1 MANPTGASGV
11 AMPAPPEAGVR
22 GHGYQLPALDAM
34 RAIGSLAVLVTH
46 VGFQTGMTV
55 NTALGAVVARLDI
68 GVALFFGLSGLLLV
82 LPWADTA
89 FLPDPTP
96 STRSYLWRRALRI
109 LPAYW
114 IAVVV
119 ALAFLPEN
127 ANASTETW
135 AATLL
140 LVQIYSPGLIA
151 PGLTQMWSLAT
162 EVAFYLCLPLIAAG
176 LVRLARRWGLAGALA
191 GTLVLGLAGLVWIA
205 WIQTSSVVD
214 SSIAALWLPGYLP
227 WFGVGLALGFVV
239 AAHRAGRGGRVAQAL
254 HGMARAPWSVWGVA
268 LGLLLVASTPLVG
281 PRGLGAFQSPVE
293 AIAKATLYAAV
304 VALVLVPATFGSAGA
319 AHRILVSP
327 PMRWLG
333 RISYGIFLWHLIVL
347 ALAFQALG
355 IFYFTGRFPTLL
367 AVTLVGSVAVAQ
379 LSWALVE
386 QPAQRWGRRRS
397 ARAKRLAPTPPR
409 APATPR
415 R

>member
-1 MANPTGASGV
+1 M
-11 AMPAPPEAGVR
+11 R

-34 RAIGSLAVLVTH
+34 RAVGSIAVLLTH

-55 NTALGAVVARLDI
+55 NTSLGAVVARLDI

-114 IAVVV
+114 IAVVA
-119 ALAFLPEN
+119 ALALLPDN
-127 ANASTETW
+127 DNASPATW
-135 AATLL
+135 VSNLL

-176 LVRLARRWGLAGALA
+176 LVRLARRWGLPGALVGALA
-191 GTLVLGLAGLVWIA
+191 LGLVGLAWIA
-205 WIQTSSVVD
+205 WVQTTDAVD
-214 SSIAALWLPGYLP
+214 SGVATLWLPGYLP

-239 AAHRAGRGGRVAQAL
+239 AAHRAGQGGAVARTL
-254 HGMARAPWSVWGVA
+254 HGMARAPWSVWAVA
-268 LGLLLVASTPLVG
+268 LGVFLVSSTPMAG
-281 PRGLGAFQSPVE
+281 PRGLAEFRSPGE
-293 AIAKATLYAAV
+293 ALTKTALYALV
-304 VALVLVPATFGSAGA
+304 VALILVPATFGSQGV
-319 AHRILVSP
+319 AHRILVSA

-347 ALAFQALG
+347 AFAFQALH
-355 IFYFTGRFPTLL
+355 IFYFTGEFAKVA
-367 AVTLVGSVAVAQ
+367 AVTLTGSIVLAQ

-386 QPAQRWGRRRS
+386 QPIQRWGRRRS
-397 ARAKRLAPTPPR
+397 ARARRLSPAPT
-409 APATPR
+409 AALPAAR
-415 R
+415 L

>member
-1 MANPTGASGV
+1 MVDQPG
-11 AMPAPPEAGVR
+11 PATAAIPPPQAGVR

-34 RAIGSLAVLVTH
+34 RAVGSLAVLLTH

-55 NTALGAVVARLDI
+55 NTSLGAMVARLDV

-119 ALAFLPEN
+119 ALALLPDN
-127 ANASTETW
+127 DNASPATW
-135 AATLL
+135 VSNLF

-176 LVRLARRWGLAGALA
+176 LVRAARRWGLPGALVGSLA
-191 GTLVLGLAGLVWIA
+191 LGLAGLTWTA
-205 WIQTSSVVD
+205 WVQSTDVLD
-214 SSIAALWLPGYLP
+214 SSIATLWLPGYLP

-239 AAHRAGRGGRVAQAL
+239 AAHRARQGGAISRAL
-254 HGMARAPWSVWGVA
+254 HGMARAPWSTWGVA
-268 LGLLLVASTPLVG
+268 LGVFLVASTPMAG
-281 PRGLGAFQSPVE
+281 PRGLAEFRSPTE
-293 AIAKATLYAAV
+293 ALAKTTLYTLV
-304 VALVLVPATFGSAGA
+304 VALILIPATFGSQGV

-347 ALAFQALG
+347 AFAFQALH
-355 IFYFTGRFPTLL
+355 IFYFTGRFWTVAL
-367 AVTLVGSVAVAQ
+367 VTLVGSIAVAQ

-386 QPAQRWGRRRS
+386 QPIQRWGRRRS
-397 ARAKRLAPTPPR
+397 ARARRRSPAPP
-409 APATPR
+409 AALPATKP
-415 R
+415 

>member
-1 MANPTGASGV
+1 VT
-11 AMPAPPEAGVR
+11 PPPQAGVR

-34 RAIGSLAVLVTH
+34 RAVGSLAVLVTH

-55 NTALGAVVARLDI
+55 NTAAGAVVARLDV

-89 FLPDPTP
+89 FGPVPTP
-96 STRSYLWRRALRI
+96 SARAYLWRRALRI

-114 IAVVV
+114 LAVVA

-127 ANASTETW
+127 ANASAETW
-135 AATLL
+135 VANLL

-176 LVRLARRWGLAGALA
+176 LVRLARRWGLAGALSGA
-191 GTLVLGLAGLVWIA
+191 LALGLAGLAWIA
-205 WIQTSSVVD
+205 WIQNSDAVD

-239 AAHRAGRGGRVAQAL
+239 AAHRAGQGGRASQIL
-254 HGMARAPWSVWGVA
+254 HGMARAPWSTWGVG
-268 LGLLLVASTPLVG
+268 LGLLLVASTPVTG

-304 VALVLVPATFGSAGA
+304 VALLLIPATFGSTGT
-319 AHRILVSP
+319 AHRILVSA

-347 ALAFQALG
+347 AYAFQALG
-355 IFYFTGRFPTLL
+355 IFYFTGGFATVL
-367 AVTLVGSVAVAQ
+367 AVTLVGSLAAAQ

-386 QPAQRWGRRRS
+386 QPVQRWGRRRAWT
-397 ARAKRLAPTPPR
+397 ARQP
-409 APATPR
+409 APARPTGPAGRPR
-415 R
+415 